1 MLPIINLNH
10 QEIGL
15 KTYYYAT
22 FSFNKQIYSIFRD
35 FPFTRWDATERAW
48 LFETSAISLDKLNEF
63 FHGIA
68 QIETITFPLSTVE
81 RKRNQLQPSDFLL
94 PLSDQK
100 QQALEAFRNWLQSRR
115 YSPNTVK
122 VYTESLAI
130 FLRYFSSKRIE
141 EIENEDLIDF
151 NNNYILKNGF
161 SSSYQNQV
169 VNGIKLFYRSMHQ
182 SKFDV
187 ELVHRP
193 KKEKTLPN
201 VLSKEEVK
209 KILEG
214 TTNIKHRSMLALI
227 YACGLRRSELLKL
240 KLSDVQS
247 SRNILLIRQS
257 KGKKDRIVPLGDK
270 LIQQLREYYLYY
282 RPKHW
287 LFEGQLKGEPYS
299 AKSLQ
304 NVLKNSVSKSGIK
317 KNVTLHWLRH
327 SYATHLLEGGTD
339 LRYIQE
345 LLGHSS
351 SRTTE
356 IYTHVSSNELK
367 KIVSPFDTL

>member
-1 MLPIINLNH
+1 MIPIINLNR

-22 FSFNKQIYSIFRD
+22 FSFNKQIYTIFRD
-35 FPFTRWDATERAW
+35 LPFSRWDATERAW
-48 LFETSAISLDKLNEF
+48 VFETRSIGLDELRPLFE
-63 FHGIA
+63 GIA
-68 QIETITFPLSTVE
+68 KIETVSFPLASVE
-81 RKRNQLQPSDFLL
+81 RKRKQLQPSDFLQ
-94 PLSDQK
+94 PLNEQK
-100 QQALEAFRNWLQSRR
+100 QQDLVAFRNWLQSRR
-115 YSPNTVK
+115 YSPNTIK
-122 VYTESLAI
+122 VYTDTLAI
-130 FLRYFSSKRIE
+130 FLRYFPDKE
-141 EIENEDLIDF
+141 VTEIRNDDLIDF
-151 NNNYILKNGF
+151 NNNYILKNNF

-182 SKFDV
+182 TKFDV

-209 KILEG
+209 KILEV

-240 KLSDVQS
+240 TLSDVQS

-257 KGKKDRIVPLGDK
+257 KGKKDRILPLGDK
-270 LIQQLREYYLYY
+270 LIQQLREYYLSY

-317 KNVTLHWLRH
+317 KTVTLHWLRH

>member
-1 MLPIINLNH
+1 MKPIINLNR

-22 FSFNKQIYSIFRD
+22 FSFNKQFYSIFREL
-35 FPFTRWDATERAW
+35 PFTRWDGTERAW
-48 LFETSAISLDKLNEF
+48 VFETSSISLDELRRLFE
-63 FHGIA
+63 GIA
-68 QIETITFPLSTVE
+68 KIETVNFPLASAE
-81 RKRNQLQPSDFLL
+81 RKRKQLQPSDFLL
-94 PLSDQK
+94 PLSEQK
-100 QQALEAFRNWLQSRR
+100 QQALEVFRNWLQSRR

-130 FLRYFSSKRIE
+130 FLRYFPSKEVE
-141 EIENEDLIDF
+141 EIENDDLIDF
-151 NNNYILKNGF
+151 NNNYILKNNF

-169 VNGIKLFYRSMHQ
+169 VNGIKLFYRSMHLA
-182 SKFDV
+182 KFDV

-209 KILEG
+209 KILEVS
-214 TTNIKHRSMLALI
+214 TNIKHRSMLALI

-240 KLSDVQS
+240 TLSDVQS

-257 KGKKDRIVPLGDK
+257 KGKKDRIVPIGDK

-282 RPKHW
+282 RPKYW

-304 NVLKNSVSKSGIK
+304 NVLKNSVSKAGIK
-317 KNVTLHWLRH
+317 KTVTLHWLRH

>member
-1 MLPIINLNH
+1 MIPIINLNR

-22 FSFNKQIYSIFRD
+22 FSFNKQIYTIFRD
-35 FPFTRWDATERAW
+35 LPFSRWDATERAW
-48 LFETSAISLDKLNEF
+48 VFETRSIGLDELRPLFE
-63 FHGIA
+63 GIA
-68 QIETITFPLSTVE
+68 KIETVSFPLASVE
-81 RKRNQLQPSDFLL
+81 RKRKQLQPSDFLQ
-94 PLSDQK
+94 PLSEQK
-100 QQALEAFRNWLQSRR
+100 QQALVAFRNWLQSRR
-115 YSPNTVK
+115 YSPNTIK
-122 VYTESLAI
+122 VYIDTLAI
-130 FLRYFSSKRIE
+130 FLRYFPDKE
-141 EIENEDLIDF
+141 VTEIRNDDLIDF
-151 NNNYILKNGF
+151 NNNYILKNNF

-182 SKFDV
+182 TKFDV

-209 KILEG
+209 KILEV

-240 KLSDVQS
+240 TLSDVQS

-317 KNVTLHWLRH
+317 KTVTLHWLRH

>member
-48 LFETSAISLDKLNEF
+48 LFETSAISLDKLNEL

-81 RKRNQLQPSDFLL
+81 RKRNQLQPSDFLQ
-94 PLSDQK
+94 PLNEQK
-100 QQALEAFRNWLQSRR
+100 QQDLEAFRNWLQSRR
-115 YSPNTVK
+115 YSPNTIK
-122 VYTESLAI
+122 VYIDTLVI
-130 FLRYFSSKRIE
+130 FLRYFPDKKVI

-182 SKFDV
+182 TKFDV

-209 KILEG
+209 KILEV

-282 RPKHW
+282 RPKYW